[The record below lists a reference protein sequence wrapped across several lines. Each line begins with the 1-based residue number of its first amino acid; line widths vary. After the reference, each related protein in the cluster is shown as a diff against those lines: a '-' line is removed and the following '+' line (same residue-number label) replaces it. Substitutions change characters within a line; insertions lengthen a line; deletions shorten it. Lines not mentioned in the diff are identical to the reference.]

1 MIIKGTQRCYLPP
14 PIHTRFEYPAFSSSF
29 TARME
34 RTPPSQPTTIF
45 SSNSGNASFTSST
58 NFSFFSVNVVPC
70 AQARNCCT
78 FLSSPTKNIK
88 AQALIISEGSSI
100 PVLQVLLT
108 CGLLIQSYMN
118 SIISGRQWLF
128 LPLK

>member
-78 FLSSPTKNIK
+78 FLSSPVDFSYKDEQHYLR
-88 AQALIISEGSSI
+88 QAMAFPPSQMKGGHQEAYIHRPNSR
-100 PVLQVLLT
+100 
-108 CGLLIQSYMN
+108 QSDWV
-118 SIISGRQWLF
+118 RQLS
-128 LPLK
+128 